1 MGADKDKKVQGDDYE
16 EIMRIRVALK
26 GRETKPLEWACNEMI
41 TRAKN
46 KGYETRGPVRIP
58 TKILRVTTR
67 KSPSVREP
75 TPGIDMNSE
84 STRESLIS
92 CAHPPLL
99 RTSPLSRLM
108 HPSMS
113 TLLCPED
120 ECCDSFLERVYS
132 TLIEHQCGI
141 RLPRFANE

>member
-1 MGADKDKKVQGDDYE
+1 MRCSPEQ
-16 EIMRIRVALK
+16 RIRDTRPEDQSESQPRSL
-26 GRETKPLEWACNEMI
+26 ELPLENHH
-41 TRAKN
+41 
-46 KGYETRGPVRIP
+46 V
-58 TKILRVTTR
+58 
-67 KSPSVREP
+67 VREP

-92 CAHPPLL
+92 CAHLPLL

-108 HPSMS
+108 HQSMS

-120 ECCDSFLERVYS
+120 ECYDSFLERVYS

-141 RLPRFANE
+141 RLPRFANELECQICL